1 MATRRCRPPDAS
13 SPAAGS
19 SMSQPAAS
27 RSDQSPLCEVPHQ
40 RLRAKPPGRR
50 LTSTVYGEIRCPSI
64 GSVRTRMTP
73 VPCRARSVED
83 APVAASAPARDDRPR
98 AAFEDP
104 AVLLGMVTVRSAMAD
119 RVSRPQ
125 LQHDWRVGARPLPSV
140 VMVTM
145 VPAGQHVP
153 SPPMHP
159 VVAPLVMAIRRTV
172 VRRAVVH
179 PCGVVMARMAVEID
193 ASQCGADADRDRR
206 IGAVADRRADQSTDD
221 GARQRSIQRPRV
233 IGPNGCRRHGRGE
246 YDGGRQCD
254 PADNAALPAP
264 CHCHPPF
271 LIVSCI
277 TSRPKEDFGHATTF
291 IIRAWRISINR

>member
-13 SPAAGS
+13 SQ
-19 SMSQPAAS
+19 QPAPYFQPAKSLRSVAALRGSAS
-27 RSDQSPLCEVPHQ
+27 VPACQTSREKADVDSLLRFVPSTQ
-40 RLRAKPPGRR
+40 RANADG
-50 LTSTVYGEIRCPSI
+50 
-64 GSVRTRMTP
+64 P

-104 AVLLGMVTVRSAMAD
+104 AVLFGMVMVRSAMAD
-119 RVSRPQ
+119 RVSRPR

-145 VPAGQHVP
+145 VPAGRHVP
-153 SPPMHP
+153 SPPMDP
-159 VVAPLVMAIRRTV
+159 VVAPLVMAIC
-172 VRRAVVH
+172 RAVVH
-179 PCGVVMARMAVEID
+179 PCGVVVARMAVEID

-264 CHCHPPF
+264 CHCHPSF

-291 IIRAWRISINR
+291 IIRAWRVSINR